1 MPVLLDAE
9 IEGEK
14 QLSRRLLIVS
24 DGISDWKDPL
34 HNIAGALH
42 NAIES
47 NFDSRGGLFGGW
59 APAAKDYGHPLLEK
73 TGDMRGA
80 FGDEIN
86 TDFLKISNPTPYFPY
101 HQSNQPRSRL
111 PRRVMMKLDQQ
122 RKTFIQKAF
131 QEHIVK
137 TIRNSKRGD

>member
-1 MPVLLDAE
+1 MPVLLEAE

-14 QLSRRLLIVS
+14 QLSRRLLVVS
-24 DGISDWKDPL
+24 EGISDWKEPL
-34 HNIAGALH
+34 QNIAGELH

-59 APAAKDYGHPLLEK
+59 QPAAHDYGHPLLEDS
-73 TGDMRGA
+73 GEMRGN
-80 FGDEIN
+80 FQDELGS
-86 TDFLKISNPTPYFPY
+86 DFVKISNPTPYFPY

-122 RKTFIQKAF
+122 RKVFIQKAF
-131 QEHIVK
+131 QEHIVT
-137 TIRNSKRGD
+137 TIRNSKRGE